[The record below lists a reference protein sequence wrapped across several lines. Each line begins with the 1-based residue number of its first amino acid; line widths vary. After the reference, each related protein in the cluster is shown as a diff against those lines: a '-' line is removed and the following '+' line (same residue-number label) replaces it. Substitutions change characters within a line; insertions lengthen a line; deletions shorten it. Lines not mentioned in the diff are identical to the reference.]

1 MAMLKVSGSCR
12 SSTRSLTT
20 RESPATVSPRTRIT
34 VSSAGVRSP
43 TRVRTTRTESS
54 GTSASPGAAG
64 PASEARLTL
73 ARATRPNPVG
83 LPSRHVASASGM
95 RPARA
100 AATRRAARVTRCL
113 TVVAQEHAQVG
124 AVERREAVAARV
136 HPALAVAAFD
146 ARGEAIVHAV
156 VRGHAGR
163 IQPATAVVGG
173 APLAERRERLE
184 LQPGRHGPGPA
195 RLEIEHVL
203 ARVGA

>member
-20 RESPATVSPRTRIT
+20 RESPATVSPRARIT

-64 PASEARLTL
+64 PASDARLTL

-83 LPSRHVASASGM
+83 LPSRHVARASAI
-95 RPARA
+95 RPTKA
-100 AATRRAARVTRCL
+100 ALAKRAARVTYGL
-113 TVVAQEHAQVG
+113 TVVAQEHAHVG
-124 AVERREAVAARV
+124 PVERREAVVARV

-146 ARGEAIVHAV
+146 ARGEAVAHAG
-156 VRGHAGR
+156 VRGHPR
-163 IQPATAVVGG
+163 PIQPPPAVGGG
-173 APLAERRERLE
+173 APTA
-184 LQPGRHGPGPA
+184 G
-195 RLEIEHVL
+195 
-203 ARVGA
+203 